1 MIDLVPRASTSS
13 DIFNAIG
20 DPKRRDILA
29 FLAPDEKAVGDIVIA
44 LAMAQPSVSK
54 HLNVLR
60 AVGLVIARRDGR
72 QIFYRTNVEA
82 IRPIYEWAQPF
93 ERFWRHQLSRI
104 KERAEA
110 KTKGGNS

>member
-1 MIDLVPRASTSS
+1 MIGLVPRAATSS

-20 DPKRRDILA
+20 DPTRRDILT
-29 FLAPDEKAVGDIVIA
+29 FLAPDERAVGDIVIA
-44 LAMAQPSVSK
+44 LAMPQPSVSK

-60 AVGLVIARRDGR
+60 AVGLVIARREGR
-72 QIFYRTNVEA
+72 QIFYRTDVAA

-93 ERFWRHQLSRI
+93 ERFWRHQLNRV

-110 KTKGGNS
+110 KNKGDNR